1 MSFASETKK
10 ELVQIQSDDCCA
22 KAELSALIRMNGVI
36 SLSNKGLVL
45 DFATEN
51 AAIARRT
58 LQLIKQLFDTEVDL
72 LSRKKMQLKKNNV
85 YIIRIKKNARDI
97 ATELGIMSESVGFVL
112 GIAKDLV
119 EYDCCKRAYMR
130 GAFLAGGSVNNP
142 ETSSYHFEI
151 STLDQELAEDLKD
164 LANVFSLNARVLQ
177 RKKGYIMYIKEA
189 EKISD
194 FLRVIEAYN
203 AVLNFEDVR
212 IFRDIRNSENRLNN
226 CEIANETKTI
236 AAAQRQIDNIELIDF
251 VYGIDSLPERL
262 QHVAKLRL
270 EFPEENLNYLS
281 DISNERGFKLTK
293 SGINHRMRKLA
304 EMAEEIRDNQKKRLL
319 EENQD

>member
-97 ATELGIMSESVGFVL
+97 ATELGIMSESVGFVP

-164 LANVFSLNARVLQ
+164 LANVFNLNARVLQ

>member
-1 MSFASETKK
+1 MK
-10 ELVQIQSDDCCA
+10 
-22 KAELSALIRMNGVI
+22 
-36 SLSNKGLVL
+36 NKMM
-45 DFATEN
+45 
-51 AAIARRT
+51 
-58 LQLIKQLFDTEVDL
+58 
-72 LSRKKMQLKKNNV
+72 KKMNRKMRKAKMKNS
-85 YIIRIKKNARDI
+85 IIM
-97 ATELGIMSESVGFVL
+97 EM
-112 GIAKDLV
+112 
-119 EYDCCKRAYMR
+119 
-130 GAFLAGGSVNNP
+130 
-142 ETSSYHFEI
+142 
-151 STLDQELAEDLKD
+151 AEDLKD